1 MRLHLNPNDTF
12 MPMRLNTCRA
22 GFTSMTQ
29 RLDSENELVTS
40 TSDGLVI
47 FWDCDEVNPV
57 QAIDV
62 GSHQKLSCVRISPS
76 GRCGAAAVPHACPPF
91 LLSHLRNHHVVIV
104 FSCWL

>member
-1 MRLHLNPNDTF
+1 
-12 MPMRLNTCRA
+12 
-22 GFTSMTQ
+22 MTQ

-62 GSHQKLSCVRISPS
+62 GSHQKLSCARISPS
-76 GRCGAAAVPHACPPF
+76 GRCGAVAVPRACPPF
-91 LLSHLRNHHVVIV
+91 LLSHLRNQHLFNVL
-104 FSCWL
+104 SCWRGNLFLDFAFCDDYQVHGCGL